1 MGLGHLGTWRQRP
14 SRGAGLAVLARPWS
28 GKLGLRGG
36 VKESPSWV
44 WAPLPLGPCLE
55 VVTCVFCWASVL
67 CVSGLQFTFTPRSCA
82 RQGAC
87 VHGAQW
93 APSLASPRP
102 C

>member
-67 CVSGLQFTFTPRSCA
+67 CVWALVYLHPQELRQAGGLC
-82 RQGAC
+82 
-87 VHGAQW
+87 
-93 APSLASPRP
+93 SLSSVGTIPGKS
-102 C
+102 